1 MSPRILGVVAAAL
14 VALIVVSRA
23 QRTDEAPAAVVNA
36 EVDAPVTATP
46 TGPGTVSRGPD
57 SIGTPSI
64 DLLARLAIRRRLER
78 DRGRVYLDSLLL
90 QTDSTLVRW
99 PDRPDKTIRVALV
112 ADTTVPGFTRALLD
126 HARAGMAAWQSN
138 EAGLVLRETD
148 DALTA
153 DIRVEWVAVLP
164 DSAQLGLTELSW
176 EGNGAVN
183 AARIQL
189 AIRTNPDSQLVPA
202 TIARRVAAHEFG
214 HAIGLPHSAV
224 DTDLMFPSSPVAA
237 PSRRDQATLLLLYA
251 VPSGPLKDP

>member
-1 MSPRILGVVAAAL
+1 MSPRILGVIAAVL
-14 VALIVVSRA
+14 VALIVLSRA
-23 QRTDEAPAAVVNA
+23 QRQDAPAATVINA
-36 EVDAPVTATP
+36 DTDALVTAGAP
-46 TGPGTVSRGPD
+46 TQGAVARGPD

-99 PDRPDKTIRVALV
+99 PDRADKTIRIALV
-112 ADTTVPGFTRALLD
+112 ADTTVPGFTPALLD

-138 EAGLVLRETD
+138 EAGLQLREVD
-148 DALTA
+148 DPLTA
-153 DIRVEWVAVLP
+153 DIRVEWVTMLP
-164 DSAQLGLTELSW
+164 DSAQLGLTEISW
-176 EGNGAVN
+176 EGNGSAN
-183 AARIQL
+183 RARIQL
-189 AIRTNPDSQLVPA
+189 ALRTNPDSQVVPVA
-202 TIARRVAAHEFG
+202 IARRVAAHEFG
-214 HAIGLPHSAV
+214 HALGLPHSPV

>member
-1 MSPRILGVVAAAL
+1 MPPRILGVVAAAL

-23 QRTDEAPAAVVNA
+23 QRADEASATVVNA
-36 EVDAPVTATP
+36 EVDAPVIASTA
-46 TGPGTVSRGPD
+46 GSGSVSRGPD

-183 AARIQL
+183 TARIQL
-189 AIRTNPDSQLVPA
+189 AIRTNPDSQVVPA
-202 TIARRVAAHEFG
+202 NIARRVAAHEFG

-224 DTDLMFPSSPVAA
+224 DTDLMFPSSPVAV

>member
-14 VALIVVSRA
+14 VALIVLSRA
-23 QRTDEAPAAVVNA
+23 QRANEAPATVVNA
-36 EVDAPVTATP
+36 ESEAPVAVSTA
-46 TGPGTVSRGPD
+46 GPGTVTRGPD
-57 SIGTPSI
+57 SLGTPSI

-99 PDRPDKTIRVALV
+99 PDRADKTIRVALV
-112 ADTTVPGFTRALLD
+112 ADTTVPGFSKALFD

-138 EAGLVLRETD
+138 EVGLVLREVD
-148 DALTA
+148 DPLTA
-153 DIRVEWVAVLP
+153 DIRVEWVEVLP

-176 EGNGAVN
+176 EGNGAAN

-189 AIRTNPDSQLVPA
+189 AIRTNPDSQVVPTA
-202 TIARRVAAHEFG
+202 IARRVAAHEFG
-214 HAIGLPHSAV
+214 HALGLPHSAV

>member
-14 VALIVVSRA
+14 VALIVLSRA
-23 QRTDEAPAAVVNA
+23 QRATEAPATVVNA
-36 EVDAPVTATP
+36 GANAPVAVSTS
-46 TGPGTVSRGPD
+46 GPRAAIRGPD
-57 SIGTPSI
+57 SVGTPSI

-99 PDRPDKTIRVALV
+99 PDRADKTLRVALI
-112 ADTTVPGFTRALLD
+112 ADTTVPGFTKALLD

-138 EAGLVLRETD
+138 EVGLSLRETD
-148 DALTA
+148 DPLTA
-153 DIRVEWVAVLP
+153 DIRVEWVDVLP
-164 DSAQLGLTELSW
+164 DSAQLGLTELAW
-176 EGNGAVN
+176 EGSGVVN
-183 AARIQL
+183 SARIQL
-189 AIRTNPDSQLVPA
+189 AVRTNPDSQVVPA
-202 TIARRVAAHEFG
+202 GIARRVAAHEFG
-214 HAIGLPHSAV
+214 HAIGLPHSAA

>member
-14 VALIVVSRA
+14 VALIVLSRA
-23 QRTDEAPAAVVNA
+23 QRANEAPASVVNA
-36 EVDAPVTATP
+36 GTDTSVTVSTA
-46 TGPGTVSRGPD
+46 GPGTVGRSPD

-64 DLLARLAIRRRLER
+64 DLLARLAIRRRLDR

-99 PDRPDKTIRVALV
+99 PDRADKTIRVALV
-112 ADTTVPGFTRALLD
+112 ADTTVPGFSRALLD

-138 EAGLVLRETD
+138 EVGLVLREVD
-148 DALTA
+148 DPLTA
-153 DIRVEWVAVLP
+153 DIRVEWVEMLP

-176 EGNGAVN
+176 EGNGAAN
-183 AARIQL
+183 SARIQL
-189 AIRTNPDSQLVPA
+189 ALRTNPDSQVVPA
-202 TIARRVAAHEFG
+202 GIARRVAAHEFG
-214 HAIGLPHSAV
+214 HALGLPHSAV

>member
-14 VALIVVSRA
+14 VALIVLSRA
-23 QRTDEAPAAVVNA
+23 QRANDAPATVVNA
-36 EVDAPVTATP
+36 ETEVPVAVSTA
-46 TGPGTVSRGPD
+46 GPGTVARAPD
-57 SIGTPSI
+57 SLGTPSI
-64 DLLARLAIRRRLER
+64 DLLARLAIRRRLDR

-99 PDRPDKTIRVALV
+99 PDRADKTIRVALV

-138 EAGLVLRETD
+138 EVGLVLREVD
-148 DALTA
+148 DPLTA
-153 DIRVEWVAVLP
+153 DIRVEWVEVLP

-176 EGNGAVN
+176 EGNGAAN

-189 AIRTNPDSQLVPA
+189 AIRTNPDSQVVPA
-202 TIARRVAAHEFG
+202 GIARRVAAHEFG
-214 HAIGLPHSAV
+214 HALGLPHSAV